1 MKRKLLFF
9 MAFVC
14 VVSISSIV
22 VQSVESSSS
31 LLVLSDLE
39 FIATADPE
47 NTEINCDDFYERET
61 CATVTVKRP
70 NGNTTKITVSGRRI
84 D

>member
-1 MKRKLLFF
+1 

-14 VVSISSIV
+14 VVSISSTIV
-22 VQSVESSSS
+22 RSVESSNS

-47 NTEINCDDFYERET
+47 NTEINCGDFYERET

-70 NGNTTKITVSGRRI
+70 NGNTTKITVSGRKM

>member
-1 MKRKLLFF
+1 

-14 VVSISSIV
+14 VVSISSTIV
-22 VQSVESSSS
+22 RSVESSNS

-61 CATVTVKRP
+61 CVTVKRP
-70 NGNTTKITVSGRRI
+70 NGNTTKITVSGRKM

>member
-1 MKRKLLFF
+1 

-14 VVSISSIV
+14 VVSISSTIV
-22 VQSVESSSS
+22 RSVESSNS

-47 NTEINCDDFYERET
+47 NTEINRDDFYERET

-70 NGNTTKITVSGRRI
+70 NGNTTKITVSGRKM

>member
-1 MKRKLLFF
+1 

-14 VVSISSIV
+14 VVSISSTIV
-22 VQSVESSSS
+22 RSVESSNS

-70 NGNTTKITVSGRRI
+70 NGNTTKLTVSGRKM

>member
-22 VQSVESSSS
+22 VQSVGSSSS

-47 NTEINCDDFYERET
+47 NTEINCDDFYELET
-61 CATVTVKRP
+61 CATITVKRP

>member
-1 MKRKLLFF
+1 

-14 VVSISSIV
+14 VVSISSTIV
-22 VQSVESSSS
+22 RSVESSNS

-47 NTEINCDDFYERET
+47 NTEINCDDF
-61 CATVTVKRP
+61 
-70 NGNTTKITVSGRRI
+70 
-84 D
+84 

>member
-22 VQSVESSSS
+22 VQSVGSSSS

-61 CATVTVKRP
+61 CATITVKRH

>member
-22 VQSVESSSS
+22 VQSVGSSSS

-47 NTEINCDDFYERET
+47 NTEINWCTYASRIYQD
-61 CATVTVKRP
+61 
-70 NGNTTKITVSGRRI
+70 ITFF
-84 D
+84 